1 MSDIQT
7 IVYRCP
13 GDHSLPG
20 GSYNYRG
27 INSKEQLKEALADGW
42 FETMAEAIEGKA
54 AITSDPV
61 DETADDNAPPTRKE
75 LETQAKELDISFNA
89 RTSDEKL
96 LERINEQLA

>member
-1 MSDIQT
+1 MSNTQT

-20 GSYNYRG
+20 GSYSYRG
-27 INSKEQLKEALADGW
+27 VTGAEQLKDALADGW

-61 DETADDNAPPTRKE
+61 DEAVDDNAPPTRKE

-89 RTSDEKL
+89 RTSDDKL
-96 LERINEQLA
+96 LERINEKLA